1 MRRKQLKLMGLS
13 YSQTQIGSYIAVLSE
28 KKGNRKVPIIVKPG
42 DAQNIAVKLE
52 NIKVGRPLTHDVFK
66 AMSDAFDIEISEVFI
81 YALVEGVFYAKFLTT
96 DGSREHEIECTIGDA
111 LAISLTYKCPIWI
124 SLDVLDTAGIDMNDD
139 GTEPEFY
146 AEDEE
151 EGAEEYQE
159 PGKVA
164 SVEDLEHLMQN
175 ALANEEYEI
184 AAELRD
190 RIAEL
195 KGDQE

>member
-66 AMSDAFDIEISEVFI
+66 AMSDAFDIEITEVFI
-81 YALVEGVFYAKFLTT
+81 YSLLEGVFYAKFLAT

-111 LAISLTYKCPIWI
+111 LAISLTHKCPIWI

-139 GTEPEFY
+139 GTDPEF
-146 AEDEE
+146 ATEDDEE
-151 EGAEEYQE
+151 GSEEYQE

-175 ALANEEYEI
+175 ALVNEEYEI

-195 KGDQE
+195 KGQE

>member
-13 YSQTQIGSYIAVLSE
+13 YSQTQVGSYIAVLSE
-28 KKGNRKVPIIVKPG
+28 KKGNRKVPIIVKPH

-52 NIKVGRPLTHDVFK
+52 NIKLGRPMTYDVFK
-66 AMSDAFDIEISEVFI
+66 SMSDFFEIEITEVFI
-81 YALVEGVFYAKFLTT
+81 YSLLEGVFYAKFLAT
-96 DGSREHEIECTIGDA
+96 DGNREHEIECTIGDA

-124 SLDVLDTAGIDMNDD
+124 SLDALDSAGIDMNDD
-139 GTEPEFY
+139 GTEPEFSV
-146 AEDEE
+146 EE
-151 EGAEEYQE
+151 EEDTEEYQE

-164 SVEDLEHLMQN
+164 SIEDLDKLMQS